1 MVSHIIVHFTVTS
14 GVDLVLIQPF
24 LFYYVSHV
32 VLLPTSIFEH
42 KRKRFESKKGQ
53 PQSLIHSKAQN
64 CKMVYS
70 KMK

>member
-14 GVDLVLIQPF
+14 GVELVLIQPF
-24 LFYYVSHV
+24 LLYYVSHV
-32 VLLPTSIFEH
+32 VLFEH
-42 KRKRFESKKGQ
+42 KRKRFESKQGQ

>member
-24 LFYYVSHV
+24 LFYYVSPV

-42 KRKRFESKKGQ
+42 KRKSQNKVN
-53 PQSLIHSKAQN
+53 PSLSFTQKLKTVKWSIQR
-64 CKMVYS
+64 
-70 KMK
+70 